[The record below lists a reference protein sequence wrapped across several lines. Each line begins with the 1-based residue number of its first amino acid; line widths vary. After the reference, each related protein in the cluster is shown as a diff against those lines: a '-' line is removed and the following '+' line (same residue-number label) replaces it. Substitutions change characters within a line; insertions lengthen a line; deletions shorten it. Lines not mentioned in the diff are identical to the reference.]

1 VSRRTAAL
9 LLGLVV
15 VFLTVGVPR
24 RLAGDVARHPDVAK
38 LCRDHGG
45 TPRARGCV
53 VRYGARVYR
62 MDAITP
68 DGFDDDAARYQR
80 EGCALGRPRRAFVY
94 HPATGV
100 CERTGAPPSPSA

>member
-1 VSRRTAAL
+1 VSARAAAL
-9 LLGLVV
+9 LLALVV

-24 RLAGDVARHPDVAK
+24 RLAGDVARHPDVAR

-45 TPRARGCV
+45 TPRGQACV

-68 DGFDDDAARYQR
+68 TGFDEDTARYQR
-80 EGCALGRPRRAFVY
+80 RGCAQQGFIY
-94 HPATGV
+94 HPRTGV
-100 CERTGAPPSPSA
+100 CEHRT

>member
-1 VSRRTAAL
+1 VNARAAVPV
-9 LLGLVV
+9 LGLVA

-45 TPRARGCV
+45 TPQGQACV
-53 VRYGARVYR
+53 VRYGARDYR

-68 DGFDDDAARYQR
+68 TGFDTDAARYQR
-80 EGCALGRPRRAFVY
+80 QGCADGRPRRAFVY

-100 CERTGAPPSPSA
+100 CERRE

>member
-1 VSRRTAAL
+1 VNVRAAAL
-9 LLGLVV
+9 VLGLVA

-24 RLAGDVARHPDVAK
+24 LLAGDVARHPDVAK

-45 TPRARGCV
+45 TPEAQACV

-68 DGFDDDAARYQR
+68 DGFDADAARYQR
-80 EGCALGRPRRAFVY
+80 EGCAHGRPRHAFVY

-100 CERTGAPPSPSA
+100 CERRE